1 MKPFEIRRAFFLL
14 IIKETKA
21 FIIREAIKEDCQ
33 GIYDLIKELAI
44 FVKAESRLEITP
56 QQLLEDGFGVLPS
69 FKAFI
74 ATDQNEIVGTAIFYE
89 KYSPWKGKAIYLEDL
104 LK

>member
-1 MKPFEIRRAFFLL
+1 M
-14 IIKETKA
+14 KETKS
-21 FIIREAIKEDCQ
+21 ILIREAVKNDCQ

-56 QQLLEDGFGVLPS
+56 RQLLEDGFEALPS

-74 ATDQNEIVGTAIFYE
+74 TKNQNEIVGAAVFY
-89 KYSPWKGKAIYLEDL
+89 KKHSTWKGKAI
-104 LK
+104 